1 MSAQARKA
9 DRTAVLAIGRWLRSQ
24 HYRSQDAAAHDRLS
38 AREPYAKEVGYRF
51 TRLVLV
57 QCAIFQWRRVANSD
71 RSDPAGM
78 VRGGE
83 LSSASAVVRSA
94 THSHPAV
101 LLRSNSSAAK
111 TVAHET

>member
-24 HYRSQDAAAHDRLS
+24 HYRSQDVAAHDRLS
-38 AREPYAKEVGYRF
+38 ARELCAKEVGYRF

-71 RSDPAGM
+71 RSDPAGV

-83 LSSASAVVRSA
+83 LISASAVVRSA
-94 THSHPAV
+94 NHIHPAV
-101 LLRSNSSAAK
+101 PKGLRFQ
-111 TVAHET
+111 